1 MLFSTIGRFN
11 GIKEEHILGSHH
23 TSINL
28 RDIFKQNVVF
38 LYNFLLS
45 FIDFIK
51 VGISN
56 KP

>member
-1 MLFSTIGRFN
+1 MGKNKYKEWQESLTRGSTT
-11 GIKEEHILGSHH
+11 HIHQLKGYFQ
-23 TSINL
+23 T
-28 RDIFKQNVVF
+28 KCVF